1 MAASAARP
9 ASNARL
15 GCPYC
20 GATLQ
25 APVTT
30 ARDATLLCPVCR
42 SELARAHG
50 KSLGGALACSSA
62 AFLLLIPANLAPLLS
77 TSVLGASR
85 ASRLSS
91 SAAAMWA
98 DGRPWVAIAVGL
110 FVVVFPLARFG
121 LLSAVLAALELGRR
135 PPWLGRVFR
144 WSNALGPWAMADV
157 FLLGLCVA
165 YARLAA
171 TVSVTLEAGGFCFV
185 AAALLTLFTRATL
198 DRRAVWDAIAAP
210 ISPPP
215 APPCATCPGCE
226 LLLPANLAGRGCPR
240 CAARLETRK
249 PDAIVRAG
257 ALTLAGLLL
266 YAPANLY
273 PIATLP
279 IGLKPT
285 AYTVIEGV
293 RDLIQAKLLG
303 LALLV
308 FSASFLIPVLKLLG
322 LTWCVVSVL
331 RRSRRFLAA
340 KTRMYRV
347 VEEIGRW
354 SMVDP
359 FVIGAFV
366 PVMDYSDM
374 IHGRAEPAV
383 TAFTGVV
390 VVTMIAAACFDPRL
404 MWDAARSPA

>member
-1 MAASAARP
+1 VI
-9 ASNARL
+9 L
-15 GCPYC
+15 
-20 GATLQ
+20 
-25 APVTT
+25 V
-30 ARDATLLCPVCR
+30 CPVCR
-42 SELARAHG
+42 SEIERTIG
-50 KSLGGALACSSA
+50 KSLEAALACSAA
-62 AFLLLIPANLAPLLS
+62 AFVLLIPANLAPFLT

-85 ASRLSS
+85 TSRLGS
-91 SAAAMWA
+91 SAVAMWA
-98 DGRPWVAIAVGL
+98 DGRPWVGVLVAL
-110 FVVVFPLARFG
+110 FVVVFPLVRFG
-121 LLSAVLAALELGRR
+121 LLTAVLAALKLGRR
-135 PPWLGRVFR
+135 PAWLGRVFR
-144 WSNALGPWAMADV
+144 WSNALGHWAMADV

-171 TVSVTLEAGGFCFV
+171 TVSVSLGAGGLCFV

-198 DRRAVWDAIAAP
+198 DRRAVWDAIASPAA
-210 ISPPP
+210 PPP
-215 APPCATCPGCE
+215 GVASATCPACE
-226 LLLPANLAGRGCPR
+226 LLLPASVAGHACPR
-240 CAARLETRK
+240 CAARVETRK
-249 PDAIVRAG
+249 PEAIARAG
-257 ALTLAGLLL
+257 ALTLAGILL

-293 RDLIQAKLLG
+293 RDLIEAKLLG

-308 FSASFLIPVLKLLG
+308 FCASFLIPVLKLLG

-331 RRSRRFLAA
+331 RRSTRRLAV
-340 KTRMYRV
+340 KTRLYRV

-366 PVMDYSDM
+366 PVMGYSGM

-390 VVTMIAAACFDPRL
+390 VVTMIGAACFDPRL
-404 MWDAARSPA
+404 MWDAARPRPMSSHR